1 MVVAAALH
9 GDILAGILRR
19 LPARSL
25 AASRRVCKAWR
36 AVVDEQQLLLHL
48 RRLLPHS
55 VRGFF
60 VNYVDHYRPHFF
72 ARPAAPAA
80 AGTKING
87 EFNFLEPKP
96 YGECMVVDHCNG
108 LVLYLVDSL
117 FIGELHACNPITKRS
132 VKLPLPRVLRGREHR
147 PILVFDPAVS
157 RHYQVF
163 LAPLHP
169 ETVQPSDESMEWPP
183 SEWTWHVFSSRTGRW
198 RERVFV
204 REGEAAGTVAD
215 LLMDSLGYSAEPRWR
230 FSAYWKGALYVHCHG
245 EYVTRMSLSNAKYRV
260 IESPIDRTEC
270 YNGVKSFLGRSQKG
284 VYYLPV
290 PTPILGP
297 DDWWGFVQDYEEI
310 KHAGPWILDDYEKR
324 KTRDD
329 VEWSSDD
336 DDVIQ
341 AGDWNENTNDDD
353 MYPDT
358 FHVLGLHPY
367 KEVIFLTTLSVAV
380 AYHLNSSKVQ
390 FLGILNPDYHNCGV
404 CDSFVYTP
412 CARLA

>member
-25 AASRRVCKAWR
+25 AASRRVCKAWH
-36 AVVDEQQLLLHL
+36 AVVDEQQLLLRL
-48 RRLLPHS
+48 RHLLPHS
-55 VRGFF
+55 VCGFF

-72 ARPAAPAA
+72 ARPAAA
-80 AGTKING
+80 AGPKIDG
-87 EFNFLEPKP
+87 EFDFLEPKP

-108 LVLYLVDSL
+108 LVLYQVDSL

-163 LAPLHP
+163 LAPLHQ
-169 ETVQPSDESMEWPP
+169 ETVQLSDESMEWPP

-215 LLMDSLGYSAEPRWR
+215 LLMDSLG
-230 FSAYWKGALYVHCHG
+230 
-245 EYVTRMSLSNAKYRV
+245 MSLSNAKYRV

-284 VYYLPV
+284 VYFATICQCQLRV
-290 PTPILGP
+290 WILNESLDQTEWILKRDRVLGP

-324 KTRDD
+324 KARDD

-358 FHVLGLHPY
+358 FHVLGFHPY

-380 AYHLNSSKVQ
+380 AYHLNSTK
-390 FLGILNPDYHNCGV
+390 
-404 CDSFVYTP
+404 
-412 CARLA
+412 